1 MTDSYA
7 CPLVSVIVPIYKA
20 EKYLD
25 MCVESIVRQTLHNI
39 EIILV
44 DDGSPD
50 RCPQMCDDYAAEDSR
65 IIVIHKKNGGPGI
78 ARNTGLSIAQGKWV
92 CFVDSDDFIALN
104 TLEESVAIGEKN
116 GAEQV
121 RFLFNTVSYNYDRS
135 LCAVSVED
143 KSGVLS
149 VSFDEKVNPILEAVT
164 NMPFGACVKT
174 TDSACTAIFRR
185 DMLMDNNLVFCPE
198 GEIVVEDYAFIL
210 EVAPKCSSIVYT
222 NNRFYY
228 YRDTPCSRSKF
239 RPDRMD
245 RSAEISLYL
254 EHNLP
259 KHGYK
264 NVSLIGASVML
275 GYLRNY
281 LREIYGSDL
290 TAKEKR
296 LAHHEAVNHPYI
308 HKIIERKDYKHL
320 TMMQRLA
327 FYVRDSYLMSRLL
340 TCGRDWLRAVVK
352 K

>member
-1 MTDSYA
+1 MTDCDI
-7 CPLVSVIVPIYKA
+7 CPLVSVIVPIYNA

-25 MCVESIVRQTLHNI
+25 ICVESIVRQTLHNI

-50 RCPQMCDDYAAEDSR
+50 RCPQMCDDYAAADSR

-78 ARNTGLSIAQGKWV
+78 ARNAGLAIARGKWV

-104 TLEESVAIGEKN
+104 TLEVSVMIGEKS

-121 RFLFNTVSYNYDRS
+121 RFLFNTVPYSYGRS
-135 LCAVSVED
+135 LSAVNVDD
-143 KSGVLS
+143 KLGVIS
-149 VSFDEKVNPILEAVT
+149 KSFDEKVNPILEAVT
-164 NMPFGACVKT
+164 NMPFGARVKT

-185 DMLMDNNLVFCPE
+185 DMLVCNNLVFCPE
-198 GEIVVEDYAFIL
+198 DEIIVEDYAFIL
-210 EVAPKCSSIVYT
+210 EVAPMCSSIAYT

-259 KHGYK
+259 KYGYK
-264 NVSLIGASVML
+264 NVSLIGAAVML

-290 TAKEKR
+290 TDKEKR
-296 LAHHEAVNHPYI
+296 QAHHKAVNHSYI
-308 HKIIERKDYKHL
+308 QKIIERKDYKRL
-320 TMMQRLA
+320 PMMQRLA
-327 FYVRDSYLMSRLL
+327 FYVRDSYTISRVL